1 MKNIIDHQRV
11 ALNLKQCLGKV
22 HDYLDKNPVQQDM
35 KQSELTRKSITERLT
50 MRSLPKFADPGL

>member
-35 KQSELTRKSITERLT
+35 KQSELISKNITTR
-50 MRSLPKFADPGL
+50 